1 MDFSCRCGAAMMSY
15 YPTPVN
21 LREYDL
27 YLDSELYQHSVT
39 YSDIFTQLFVTLNTC
54 GCLVLHLLHP
64 VQVWPM
70 LLCKISIAPYL
81 YYES

>member
-1 MDFSCRCGAAMMSY
+1 MMSY

-39 YSDIFTQLFVTLNTC
+39 YTDIFTQQFVSLNAS
-54 GCLVLHLLHP
+54 GCLVLLLAP
-64 VQVWPM
+64 RTSLTW
-70 LLCKISIAPYL
+70 SEIAL
-81 YYES
+81 